1 MIEEVYVME
10 NKDIVEMLDAITN
23 YINREEYKQALNYI
37 KGKKAEVSK
46 KIDPSSDYIDDL
58 IKNLK

>member
-1 MIEEVYVME
+1 ME
-10 NKDIVEMLDAITN
+10 NKDIVEILDAITN

-46 KIDPSSDYIDDL
+46 KIDPSSDYMDEL